1 MMIAEGDDSESD
13 NLEVNDGMYLDIYL
27 KISKSQKH
35 FFLKLHCPQNKLNIW
50 QNLLRTEIC
59 LIFRSLIW
67 AMEFQEKLPLRFTDL

>member
-35 FFLKLHCPQNKLNIW
+35 FFLKLHCPKNKRDIW
-50 QNLLRTEIC
+50 QNSALV
-59 LIFRSLIW
+59 S
-67 AMEFQEKLPLRFTDL
+67 